1 MRNEGQVL
9 GYKYKY
15 HTGPVTCLYIF
26 MYYTYLNQ
34 TVNSH
39 RLRIKC
45 YIVIYLNGTGTYKNG
60 WIYYPLIQILL

>member
-26 MYYTYLNQ
+26 M

-39 RLRIKC
+39 RFRIQY
-45 YIVIYLNGTGTYKNG
+45 YIVIYLYGSGTYKNG
-60 WIYYPLIQILL
+60 WICYPLIQILL